1 MNTQTYGKYIIEKIQ
16 NSLVGEP
23 VTTAVVADAL
33 AVNFGMDIEN
43 AKKITNVNMKRLAD
57 RGKLVR
63 IKKGVYGKV
72 KETPFG
78 RLIPS
83 TDEMITSFFLR
94 EGNSA
99 IGYITG
105 PTLLNA
111 IGLCSWIPK
120 ERHIAT
126 NRYRHQFPLGT
137 KIRVYKPVATVNN
150 ENVRYFQAIEMFT
163 AMEQYPIDT
172 ENPAIILRGL
182 LQKNN
187 INNERLILY
196 ARKHCGQKALLRTI
210 DVALGGIEI

>member
-1 MNTQTYGKYIIEKIQ
+1 MNIQTYGKYINEKIQ
-16 NSLVGEP
+16 NWPVAEP
-23 VTTAVVADAL
+23 VTTEAVADDIAG
-33 AVNFGMDIEN
+33 VFGMNIEN
-43 AKKITNVNMKRLAD
+43 AKKLTNVNMKRLAD
-57 RGKLVR
+57 KNKLVR
-63 IKKGVYGKV
+63 IKKGIYSKV

-83 TDEMITSFFLR
+83 PDEILTGFFLR
-94 EGNSA
+94 DGNNA

-126 NRYRHQFPLGT
+126 NHHRHQLPVGT
-137 KIRVYKPVATVNN
+137 NICVHKPIATVNN

-172 ENPAIILRGL
+172 ENPDIILRGL

-187 INNERLILY
+187 IDTERLILY
-196 ARKHCGQKALLRTI
+196 ARRHCGHKALLKTI
-210 DVALGGIEI
+210 DIALGGIEL